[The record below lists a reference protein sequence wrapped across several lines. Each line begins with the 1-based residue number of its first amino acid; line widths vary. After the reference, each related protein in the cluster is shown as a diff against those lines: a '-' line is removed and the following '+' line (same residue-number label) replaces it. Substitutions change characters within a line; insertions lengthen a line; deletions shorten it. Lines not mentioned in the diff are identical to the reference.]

1 MLKFDHMTVMIKAME
16 NGNGAIS
23 QIDILDLAVNEIHMF
38 QDLANWIDDVS
49 NVKVAC
55 RYLMQHGG
63 EQKIIIPAEHGNFKI
78 GITALLEFKCRIDTA
93 KSSAKD
99 QYARLFHN
107 IIQ

>member
-1 MLKFDHMTVMIKAME
+1 MFKFDYMTVTIKAME
-16 NGNGAIS
+16 NGNGVIS
-23 QIDILDLAVNEIHMF
+23 QIDILHLAVNEIHMF
-38 QDLANWIDDVS
+38 QDFAHRINDVS

-78 GITALLEFKCRIDTA
+78 GITALLEFKRRIDTA
-93 KSSAKD
+93 KSSTKD